1 MASILNVDQINNAAG
16 TSGITLDASTGAAS
30 FPNGATLPA
39 GSVLQVVNVSYGT
52 QEVFSNTSFSAS
64 GLTLSITPS
73 NATSKIL
80 VAGSVNLYQG
90 TASTYTTV
98 SVYRDASVNLGGTN
112 WGFGEIYG
120 NSGDRFGQVS
130 FTYLDSPS
138 TTSAVTYTVYKR
150 VSANQGYI
158 NLNTG
163 ELSTMTLME
172 IAQ

>member
-1 MASILNVDQINNAAG
+1 MTSILKVSTIQTTAGGVPTAADLGLNVAG
-16 TSGITLDASTGAAS
+16 T
-30 FPNGATLPA
+30 
-39 GSVLQVVNVSYGT
+39 VLQVKNVSYGT
-52 QEVFSNTSFSAS
+52 QEVFTNTSFSAS

-90 TASTYTTV
+90 TSSTYTSV

-138 TTSAVTYTVYKR
+138 TTSAVTYTVYRR

-172 IAQ
+172 IAG